1 MKVVVLG
8 LGYVGTV
15 TAAGLSSQGHEVVG
29 VDVDTGKVEAINS
42 GLSPVVEPGIDLMV
56 EAGVAAGR
64 LRATTDVREAV
75 DRADLS
81 LICVGTPSTS
91 RGDTNL
97 TFIQRAVTDLRDAME
112 SAPPPSS
119 GFHAV
124 VVRSTV
130 PPGTGASIVAPVF
143 DEHTPSGWTVGT
155 AMCPEFLREGSSVE
169 DFFAPPFVVIGASDE
184 RTAAAC
190 GELFAFLDQ
199 EPHHVDVATAESLKY
214 ACNAFH
220 AVKVTFANEMGRIFS
235 QFGVDSREV
244 MSIFTEDTK
253 LNISPAYLRPG
264 FAFGGSC
271 LPKDLRA
278 LQSMARDTGVDVPM
292 VTSTLLSN
300 ENSVRGVVDRVLDTG
315 LRHVTILGLSFKS
328 DTDDLRESPNLELAE
343 RFVGKGLDVRIY
355 DPIVNPARLVGANLG
370 HLMSKLAHV
379 GRLLTDRPDEALEGA
394 EVVIVST
401 RDEHALRALEA
412 HDPQVVID
420 LNGSLGSGV
429 ERLGGYQGVCW

>member
-29 VDVDTGKVEAINS
+29 VDVDTGKVDSINV

-56 EAGVAAGR
+56 EEGVAAGR

-75 DRADLS
+75 EGADLS

-91 RGDTNL
+91 RGDTDL

-112 SAPPPSS
+112 SATPPPS

-130 PPGTGASIVAPVF
+130 PPGTGAGIVAPVF
-143 DEHTPSGWTVGT
+143 DGRTPDGWAVGT

-169 DFFAPPFVVIGASDE
+169 DFFAPPFVVIGASDD

-190 GELFAFLDQ
+190 AELFAFLDQ

-278 LQSMARDTGVDVPM
+278 LQSMARETGVDVPM
-292 VTSTLLSN
+292 VSSTLLSN
-300 ENSVRGVVDRVLDTG
+300 ENSVRGVVDRVLQTG
-315 LRHVTILGLSFKS
+315 HRQVTILGLSFKS

-355 DPIVNPARLVGANLG
+355 DPIVNPRRLVGANLG

-379 GRLLTDRPDEALEGA
+379 GRLLTDQPDEALEGA

-401 RDEHALRALEA
+401 RDARALEA
-412 HDPQVVID
+412 LRRTDPAVILD
-420 LNGSLGSGV
+420 LNGGLGEQV
-429 ERLGGYQGVCW
+429 EGLRGYQGVCW